1 MVQEMNLQN
10 RNTLTDM
17 EIRPVAAKR
26 GRLCM
31 SDGPGVW
38 GQQMRTITYRM
49 DQQLGPTGQHRNYI
63 QYPGINHNGKEYEKE
78 RIHTYNQITVL
89 YSRNYHNTA
98 NQLYFKKIKFFKCPI
113 CQEEKHWQEW
123 RCSFRD
129 GRGRIREGHPSAR
142 KHSCTVKRPEKP
154 SRK

>member
-98 NQLYFKKIKFFKCPI
+98 NQLYFKKIKFFKCSNLPGGEALAGMALQLQGRERQDQRGSSVS
-113 CQEEKHWQEW
+113 QETQL
-123 RCSFRD
+123 
-129 GRGRIREGHPSAR
+129 
-142 KHSCTVKRPEKP
+142 HSKKT
-154 SRK
+154 